1 MSNLFAYLDIGT
13 GGESPR
19 RLPAL
24 SVPRARAQDIEFR
37 DVSFKYPGSD
47 KWVLRGV
54 TLKLAAGEK
63 MALVGENGAGKST
76 LIKLLMRLYD
86 PSEGAIL
93 YGGVDLRDMDARD
106 LRDRIGVLFQDF
118 VRYQWTARENVGVGW
133 VPALEDRPRIE
144 RAVDDGGAR
153 PVIEQLPQKLDTMLG
168 GWFEEGHEL
177 SGGQW
182 QKIALARAFMRDSE
196 VLVLDE
202 PTAALDA
209 EAEHEL
215 FKRLQELAHE
225 RTAILISHRFSTVRR
240 ADRIAVLQEGRIEEL
255 GTHAELLARNGRY
268 AHLFRLQASGYV
280 S

>member
-1 MSNLFAYLDIGT
+1 
-13 GGESPR
+13 
-19 RLPAL
+19 
-24 SVPRARAQDIEFR
+24 
-37 DVSFKYPGSD
+37 
-47 KWVLRGV
+47 VLRGV
-54 TLKLAAGEK
+54 TLRIAPGEK
-63 MALVGENGAGKST
+63 LALVGENGAGKST
-76 LIKLLMRLYD
+76 LVKLLMRLYD

-93 YGGVDLRDMDARD
+93 YGGTDLRDMDVRD

-144 RAVDDGGAR
+144 RAVDAGGAR
-153 PVIEQLPQKLDTMLG
+153 SLIEQLPQKLDTMLG
-168 GWFEEGHEL
+168 GWFEDGHEL

-202 PTAALDA
+202 PTASLDA

-215 FKRLQELAHE
+215 FVRLQQLAAE

-240 ADRIAVLQEGRIEEL
+240 ADRIAVLQQGRIEEL
-255 GTHAELLARNGRY
+255 GTHEQLLARNGRY

-280 S
+280 N

>member
-1 MSNLFAYLDIGT
+1 M
-13 GGESPR
+13 
-19 RLPAL
+19 
-24 SVPRARAQDIEFR
+24 
-37 DVSFKYPGSD
+37 
-47 KWVLRGV
+47 
-54 TLKLAAGEK
+54 
-63 MALVGENGAGKST
+63 
-76 LIKLLMRLYD
+76 
-86 PSEGAIL
+86 
-93 YGGVDLRDMDARD
+93 
-106 LRDRIGVLFQDF
+106 
-118 VRYQWTARENVGVGW
+118 GW
-133 VPALEDRPRIE
+133 VPALDDRARIE

-153 PVIEQLPQKLDTMLG
+153 SLIEQLPQKLDTMLG

-202 PTAALDA
+202 PTASLDA

-215 FKRLQELAHE
+215 FVRLQQLAAE

-240 ADRIAVLQEGRIEEL
+240 ADRIAVLQSGRIEEL
-255 GTHAELLARNGRY
+255 GTHQELLAHDGRY

>member
-1 MSNLFAYLDIGT
+1 M
-13 GGESPR
+13 PR
-19 RLPAL
+19 VADDLVLEMRNI
-24 SVPRARAQDIEFR
+24 RKEFPGVVAN
-37 DVSFKYPGSD
+37 DAVSFD
-47 KWVLRGV
+47 VRRGEV
-54 TLKLAAGEK
+54 H
-63 MALVGENGAGKST
+63 ALLGENGAGKST
-76 LIKLLMRLYD
+76 LVKLLMRLYD

-93 YGGVDLRDMDARD
+93 YGGTDLRDMDVRD

-133 VPALEDRPRIE
+133 VPALDDRARVE

-153 PVIEQLPQKLDTMLG
+153 KLIEQLPQKLDTMLG

-196 VLVLDE
+196 VLILDE

-215 FKRLQELAHE
+215 FVRLQQLAAE

-240 ADRIAVLQEGRIEEL
+240 ADRIAVLQHGQVEEL
-255 GTHAELLARNGRY
+255 GTHEQLIARNGRY
-268 AHLFRLQASGYV
+268 AHLFRLQAAGYV

>member
-1 MSNLFAYLDIGT
+1 
-13 GGESPR
+13 
-19 RLPAL
+19 
-24 SVPRARAQDIEFR
+24 
-37 DVSFKYPGSD
+37 
-47 KWVLRGV
+47 
-54 TLKLAAGEK
+54 
-63 MALVGENGAGKST
+63 
-76 LIKLLMRLYD
+76 MRLYD
-86 PSEGAIL
+86 PSEGEIL

-118 VRYQWTARENVGVGW
+118 VKYQFSAGENIGLGW
-133 VPALEDRPRIE
+133 VPALNDRARIDQ
-144 RAVDDGGAR
+144 AVDDGGAR

-168 GWFEEGHEL
+168 GWFEDGHEL

-215 FKRLQELAHE
+215 FGRLQQLARE

-240 ADRIAVLQEGRIEEL
+240 ADRIAVIRDGRIEEL
-255 GTHAELLARNGRY
+255 GTHEELIARNGRY
-268 AHLFRLQASGYV
+268 AHLFKLQASGYL